1 MKNKTTGRSI
11 SRIMR
16 AVIPMIIAVCLF
28 VATAAGGK
36 ETAVQPAGASPLEEK
51 WGIKVL
57 GLRQSANGYMLDFR
71 YRVLD
76 PEKAAPLF
84 DRKVK
89 PLLIDQA
96 TGAKFAVPE
105 PPKVGAL
112 RNTRKPVANKNY
124 FVIFANPA
132 NYVKKGNKVTV
143 VIGDFR
149 AENLVVE

>member
-1 MKNKTTGRSI
+1 
-11 SRIMR
+11 MR
-16 AVIPMIIAVCLF
+16 AFIPMIIAICLF
-28 VATAAGGK
+28 VASLAAAAAEEKAVPVKTAD
-36 ETAVQPAGASPLEEK
+36 VSILEEK
-51 WGIKVL
+51 WGVKVL

-132 NYVKKGNKVTV
+132 QYVKKGNKVTV

-149 AENLVVE
+149 VENLVVE